1 MASMTAATDVKPA
14 PAASGP

>member
-1 MASMTAATDVKPA
+1 MASMTAAIDVKPA